1 MSVATEHTYTLA
13 DLENWPPD
21 RANFPSGGT
30 ALAVI
35 GCPVEHS
42 LSPAMQNAALAEL
55 TKTDPQFGGWRYY
68 KFKIAPEELSAA
80 LAEFHRRKFFGL
92 NLTVPHKVLALQQ
105 PDLEPQQAFVRSM
118 GAANTIKRTETGW
131 SAYNTDGPGLL
142 DAVRLESGAQN
153 FPERANVII
162 LGTGGAA
169 RAAAVACVGSCASL
183 QIAGR
188 SATKL
193 REFITLIKEKAL
205 PGSAIATEVLGE
217 GFDLAHPPSTL
228 REGSIVINATSL
240 GLKPDD
246 GSPLDLTRIPQPAF
260 VYDMIYNP
268 PQTALLRQ
276 AAELGIPH
284 SNGLSMLVFQGAGAL
299 KHWTGREAPV
309 SVMLNAAR
317 AALAAR

>member
-13 DLENWPPD
+13 DLDYWPPVQ
-21 RANFPSGGT
+21 AEFPSGGT

-35 GCPVEHS
+35 GYPIEHS

-55 TKTDPQFGGWRYY
+55 AKTDPQFAGWRYY
-68 KFKIAPEELSAA
+68 KFKIAPEELPAA
-80 LAEFHRRKFFGL
+80 LAEFHRQKFLGL
-92 NLTVPHKVLALQQ
+92 NLTVPHKVLALQYLE
-105 PDLEPQQAFVRSM
+105 LEPQKNFVRTM
-118 GAANTIKRTETGW
+118 GAANTIKRNENGW
-131 SAYNTDGPGLL
+131 SAYNTDGMGLL
-142 DAVRLESGAQN
+142 NAVRLESGTQN
-153 FPERANVII
+153 FPEGADVII

-169 RAAAVACVGSCASL
+169 RAAAVMCLGSCASL
-183 QIAGR
+183 QIGGR
-188 SATKL
+188 STTK
-193 REFITLIKEKAL
+193 RHEFVNLLKEKAL
-205 PGSAIATEVLGE
+205 PWIDNAEALGD
-217 GFDLAHPPSTL
+217 GFDLAHPSSTL

-246 GSPLDLTRIPQPAF
+246 SSPLDLTKIPQPAF

-276 AAELGIPH
+276 ATELGVPH
-284 SNGLSMLVFQGAGAL
+284 ANGLSMLVFQGASAL

-309 SVMLNAAR
+309 SVMMTAAR

>member
-35 GCPVEHS
+35 GYPIEHS
-42 LSPAMQNAALAEL
+42 LSPAMQNAALVEL
-55 TKTDPQFGGWRYY
+55 TKTDPQFAGWRYY
-68 KFKIAPEELSAA
+68 KFKIAPEELPAA
-80 LAEFHRRKFFGL
+80 LAEFHRKKFLGL
-92 NLTVPHKVLALQQ
+92 NLTVPHKVLALQKIN
-105 PDLEPQQAFVRSM
+105 LEPQQAFVSAM
-118 GAANTIKRTETGW
+118 GAANTIKRTEVGW
-131 SAYNTDGPGLL
+131 YAYNTDGPGLV
-142 DAVRLESGAQN
+142 DALRRESDAQN
-153 FPERANVII
+153 FPEDANVVI

-169 RAAAVACVGSCASL
+169 RAAAVMCLGSCASL
-183 QIAGR
+183 QIGGR
-188 SATKL
+188 SAAKL
-193 REFITLIKEKAL
+193 REFIALLKEKSIPWNAN
-205 PGSAIATEVLGE
+205 SKALGE

-246 GSPLDLTRIPQPAF
+246 GSPLDLARIPKPVF

-276 AAELGIPH
+276 AAALGIPH
-284 SNGLSMLVFQGAGAL
+284 ANGLSMLVFQGASAL

-309 SVMLNAAR
+309 SVMMNAAR